1 MVLFYVIELNDY
13 DKSFLTYM
21 LSASAFLVIPQCRAC
36 SGSTSLKKGGTG
48 VGGWITYTEMH
59 MVHGIWHWLRKVF
72 VGTGFVVSPFTQIGL
87 VITLMGFISDTE
99 VSLGP
104 E

>member
-1 MVLFYVIELNDY
+1 MFWIYI
-13 DKSFLTYM
+13 
-21 LSASAFLVIPQCRAC
+21 I
-36 SGSTSLKKGGTG
+36 KKGWDRSRW
-48 VGGWITYTEMH
+48 VDHVHCEMH